1 MRAIML
7 MFDTLARD
15 FLSNYG
21 NDWINTPNF
30 ERLREKTITFDN
42 FYGGSMPC
50 MPARRELHTG
60 RYNFMHRSWGQLEPF
75 DSSIF
80 DTLQQNGVY
89 CHLVTDHSHYFED
102 GGATYHNRYSTWE
115 GFRGQEGDRWVPRK
129 QAENHPPLNP
139 LNKSGISVEQ
149 HFANRTRQ
157 AVEEDLST
165 VQTIQAGLDF
175 LEQYKN
181 EDQWFL
187 QVECFDPH
195 EPFYVPE
202 TYRKLYQETP
212 NESPYFWPKYG
223 RVTEDVGEQDL
234 IELQKEYAA
243 LISMC
248 DHHLGRV
255 LDFIEKNNMWED
267 TLIIVNTDHGFLLGE
282 HDWLGKNVAPMYE
295 EIIHLPFFISYPE
308 AESGTHT
315 QVLSQTIDI
324 PATLLDY
331 FEIENTLDMDGKSL
345 LPVLKKQ
352 HSQPLH
358 QEIIFGTNGGHA
370 NIYDGRYVYMRASV
384 HPSNGPITMQ
394 TLSYASLRGF
404 FNKEVLDSMVLKE
417 GNRFTN
423 HFPYT
428 EVEVSTYIDSYSVG
442 HLLFDLKNDPKQLTP
457 LHDPLIEQE
466 MIQKLIKVMD
476 QIEAP
481 EREYQRLGL
490 RNTQRQTIERK
501 K

>member
-1 MRAIML
+1 MRAIMI

-15 FLSNYG
+15 YLSNYG
-21 NDWINTPNF
+21 NSWVETPNF
-30 ERLREKTITFDN
+30 DRLKKKSVTFDN

-60 RYNFMHRSWGQLEPF
+60 RYNFLHRMWGQLEPF
-75 DSSIF
+75 DYSIF
-80 DTLQQNGVY
+80 NELQKNGVY

-129 QAENHPPLNP
+129 FGQKNQIANP
-139 LNKSGISVEQ
+139 LNKSGVSVEQ

-157 AVEEDLST
+157 VTEEKMSS
-165 VQTIQAGLDF
+165 VQTIEAGLSF
-175 LEQYKN
+175 LEAYAK

-187 QVECFDPH
+187 QIECFDPH
-195 EPFYVPE
+195 EPFFVPE
-202 TYRKLYQETP
+202 NYRKIYEKSP
-212 NESPYFWPKYG
+212 AENPYFWPKYG
-223 RVTEDVGEQDL
+223 RVTDEISPDDL

-255 LDFIEKNNMWED
+255 LDFIEQHDMWSD

-295 EIIHLPFFISYPE
+295 EVIHLPFFLSLPE
-308 AESGTHT
+308 ADKGTHT
-315 QVLSQTIDI
+315 QVLSQTVDI

-331 FEIENTLDMDGKSL
+331 FQISNHLDMDGKSL
-345 LPVLKKQ
+345 LPVLTDSKRKI
-352 HSQPLH
+352 HD
-358 QEIIFGTNGGHA
+358 EIIFGTNGGHVS
-370 NIYDGRYVYMRASV
+370 IYDGKYVYMRASV
-384 HPSNGPITMQ
+384 QPSNGPNTIQ
-394 TLSYASLRGF
+394 TLNYAALRGF
-404 FNKEVLDSMVLKE
+404 LTKEMLDTIVVKE

-423 HFPYT
+423 QYPYSEIT
-428 EVEVSTYIDSYSVG
+428 VSTFIDSYSIG
-442 HLLFDLKNDPKQLTP
+442 HLLFDLDNDPNQLQP
-457 LHDPLIEQE
+457 LNDPIVEQE
-466 MIQKLIKVMD
+466 MKYKLTKIMK

-481 EREYQRLGL
+481 ESEFIRLGL
-490 RNTQRQTIERK
+490 
-501 K
+501 

>member
-1 MRAIML
+1 MRAIMI

-21 NDWINTPNF
+21 NKWIKTPNF
-30 ERLREKTITFDN
+30 DRLREKTVTFDN

-60 RYNFMHRSWGQLEPF
+60 RYNFMHRMWGQLEPF
-75 DSSIF
+75 DHSIF
-80 DTLQQNGVY
+80 DVLQKNNVY

-129 QAENHPPLNP
+129 EGEKTQFYHP
-139 LNKSGISVEQ
+139 LNKSGVSVTQ

-157 AVEEDLST
+157 VNEEEMSS
-165 VQTIQAGLDF
+165 VQTIQAGLTF
-175 LEQYKN
+175 LENYKN

-187 QVECFDPH
+187 QIECFDPH

-202 TYRKLYQETP
+202 KYRKLYEENPTKT
-212 NESPYFWPKYG
+212 PYFWPKYG
-223 RVTEDVGEQDL
+223 RVTEEITEENL
-234 IELQKEYAA
+234 IELQKEYAS

-248 DHHLGRV
+248 DHHLGKI
-255 LDFIEKNNMWED
+255 LDFVEKNNMWKD

-282 HDWLGKNVAPMYE
+282 HNWLGKNVAPMYE
-295 EIIHLPFFISYPE
+295 EIIHLPFFINYPSSTIE
-308 AESGTHT
+308 KSC

-331 FEIENTLDMDGKSL
+331 FEIENRLDMDGKSL
-345 LPVLKKQ
+345 LPILRKEDTQ
-352 HSQPLH
+352 LH
-358 QEIIFGTNGGHA
+358 EWVIFGTNGGHV

-384 HPSNGPITMQ
+384 HPDNGPITVQ
-394 TLSYASLRGF
+394 TLNFSQMRGF
-404 FNKEVLDSMVLKE
+404 FTKDILDKMVLKE

-423 HFPYT
+423 QYPYI
-428 EVEVSTYIDSYSVG
+428 ELAVSTFIDSYSVG
-442 HLLFDLKNDPKQLTP
+442 HLLFDLKEDPKQENP
-457 LHDPLIEQE
+457 LNNPELEKKMMEQLVK
-466 MIQKLIKVMD
+466 MMD

-481 EREYQRLGL
+481 TSEYVRLGL
-490 RNTQRQTIERK
+490 LED
-501 K
+501 